1 MWKKIIVV
9 IVVLGA
15 VSIAL
20 YLVWKRNRD
29 KSDRLV
35 LNGMTRKEFLSSIR
49 PLWESEY
56 KKAMH
61 AYISDPATEWNRA
74 IIDQLQSKPL
84 PANSADYEQM
94 KQEAINTA
102 VDWAWAKDPN
112 PMDIEW
118 ARTFWLPKVID
129 GMDIN
134 TNDKLVEELL
144 YKI

>member
-1 MWKKIIVV
+1 MRSGVHAFLKQRPIILPKV
-9 IVVLGA
+9 
-15 VSIAL
+15 
-20 YLVWKRNRD
+20 
-29 KSDRLV
+29 
-35 LNGMTRKEFLSSIR
+35 
-49 PLWESEY
+49 
-56 KKAMH
+56 
-61 AYISDPATEWNRA
+61 A
-74 IIDQLQSKPL
+74 IISWKMPL
-84 PANSADYEQM
+84 RKLGADYEQM